1 MNSRS
6 HNSAYS
12 RLMVLSELGGQSVA
26 TAGTGSL
33 RLANGQ
39 VGLFRMAS
47 KTANGPTAVAN
58 LDGYGAK
65 ELFQIQVGTG
75 RTQDAGN
82 MTNKNFSTI
91 SFTRDDIL
99 DVTVDTAKAP
109 VYSSVTLGYNGVA
122 GTGIKLKENEATTV
136 SLKLFG
142 EQLSYLGFRDGVAN
156 MEFSVFSGS
165 PDACDNCL
173 NPCATTSCTSIV
185 RDLVE
190 NIRTYELRA
199 GSDAGTGASI
209 KVGDLVDVIGTY
221 SCTPD
226 LVPSATTVKYSLTIE
241 DEGTGEALAAVASQ
255 YTEDVERIS
264 REGITSVY
272 QLVSGGGLPAAFQ
285 APASILIDASGDERE
300 VRILEDCDTC
310 PAGFTQFPASGDGFL
325 YQVVLPEGVDTSNV
339 LAQLETDTAVTA
351 ANSSL
356 LDTNTRG
363 TGPVGTEIIILNLD
377 VEITVEELIASL
389 DNDAT
394 LALTPA
400 EYEASAV
407 SPADAICVGDVDYVA
422 TTAWVA
428 GETCNLYQK
437 TIQLDVDLD
446 CGPFATPAAKTTA
459 ANAKLAELQAIYPD
473 LSVTLNAANIGDCRA
488 RFDGVLTSEP
498 VCDGCEVE
506 EPIFP
511 AMPDDYEF
519 SAWSERTV
527 GATEM
532 TSFSI
537 SSASLSVH
545 TDDGGVAGRETVTQA
560 SDAVTAGSGSFPAGA
575 TFSVRVEMDAASNTV
590 TSVSLADG
598 GTGFEIGDTII
609 IDVAEG
615 PFSGNSTGTITLTVT
630 GIGGEFPDDC
640 ECGVK
645 FVAKN
650 AFLCPPAMLAEQIGT
665 FTPKGVKIQVS
676 GGEAPS
682 VLQEGYQYVTTPFRV
697 TRHERDFDGTSWG
710 INYVKQEKA
719 SAEYF
724 AGISPRMSYAE
735 GYLSGFETKLEPCLQ
750 YDKFTVKL
758 RRNNYAG
765 TASRRMAE
773 EIRYVFL
780 IPQGA
785 QCAYQGFIEALGG
798 VTECPAEVPG
808 VVIP

>member
-12 RLMVLSELGGQSVA
+12 RLMVLSELGAQSVK
-26 TAGTGSL
+26 TSGGSL
-33 RLANGQ
+33 KLANGQ
-39 VGLFRMAS
+39 VGLFRMAA
-47 KTANGPTAVAN
+47 KTAQGPAAVAN

-75 RTQDAGN
+75 RTQEAGG

-91 SFTRDDIL
+91 AFTRDDIL

-109 VYSSVTLGYNGVA
+109 VYSEVTLGYNGTA

-142 EQLSYLGFRDGVAN
+142 EQLSYLGFRDGVAEMTFN
-156 MEFSVFSGS
+156 VFSGS
-165 PDACDNCL
+165 PEACDNCL
-173 NPCATTSCTSIV
+173 NPCANTSCQSIV
-185 RDLVE
+185 EDLVE

-199 GSDAGTGASI
+199 GSDAGTGASV
-209 KVGDLVDVIGTY
+209 KVGDLVEVIGTS
-221 SCTPD
+221 SCKPEMTPAST
-226 LVPSATTVKYSLTIE
+226 VVKYSLTIE
-241 DEGTGEALAAVASQ
+241 DEGTGEALASVVSQ
-255 YTEDVERIS
+255 YPATPVERIS

-272 QLVSGGGLPAAFQ
+272 QLISGAGLPAAYAF
-285 APASILIDASGDERE
+285 PANTVADIGATPAERE
-300 VRILEDCDTC
+300 IRILEDCDTC
-310 PAGFTQFPASGDGFL
+310 PSGFTEFGGEFL
-325 YQVVLPEGVDTSNV
+325 YKVVLDDHVSSAV
-339 LAQLETDTAVTA
+339 FLADVIANTA
-351 ANSSL
+351 A
-356 LDTNTRG
+356 TA
-363 TGPVGTEIIILNLD
+363 
-377 VEITVEELIASL
+377 AS
-389 DNDAT
+389 T
-394 LALTPA
+394 I
-400 EYEASAV
+400 SAV
-407 SPADAICVGDVDYVA
+407 SRNGSPLGTDSYVLSLDADVSLEDALASIVTEANLDSSDYEMTVIGKSDSVCVSDTDFTA
-422 TTAWVA
+422 TTQAWVA
-428 GETCNLYQK
+428 GETCSIFNK
-437 TIQLDVDLD
+437 TIELDVDLD
-446 CGPFATPAAKTTA
+446 CGPFATVAAKNTA
-459 ANAKLAELQAIYPD
+459 AAAKLAELQGIYSD
-473 LSVTLNAANIGDCRA
+473 LSVALSSDDIGECRA
-488 RFDGVLTSEP
+488 RYTGTLISEP
-498 VCDGCEVE
+498 VCDGCETPD
-506 EPIFP
+506 PIFP

-519 SAWSERTV
+519 SAWSEVTPAAGEVTSFTV
-527 GATEM
+527 DSSGATIAASETITATIGGTGVT
-532 TSFSI
+532 TSGSGTGATVVLGVVNGTPDEVNVTL
-537 SSASLSVH
+537 SA
-545 TDDGGVAGRETVTQA
+545 
-560 SDAVTAGSGSFPAGA
+560 AGSGFA
-575 TFSVRVEMDAASNTV
+575 
-590 TSVSLADG
+590 
-598 GTGFEIGDTII
+598 IGDTITI
-609 IDVAEG
+609 NLATAG
-615 PFSGNSTGTITLTVT
+615 GGSNSGNVVITLTAV
-630 GIGGEFPDDC
+630 GGEFPDDC
-640 ECGVK
+640 ECGIK

-785 QCAYQGFIEALGG
+785 QCAYQDFIEALGG
-798 VTECPAEVPG
+798 VTECPTVAG
-808 VVIP
+808 V

>member
-12 RLMVLSELGGQSVA
+12 RLMVLSELGGQSVVP
-26 TAGTGSL
+26 AGTGSL

-47 KTANGPTAVAN
+47 KTANGPTSVAS

-75 RTQDAGN
+75 RTQDAGG

-109 VYSSVTLGYNGVA
+109 VYSSVTLGYNGTA

-156 MEFSVFSGS
+156 MEFSVFSGA

-185 RDLVE
+185 RDLVD
-190 NIRTYELRA
+190 NIRNYELRA

-221 SCTPD
+221 SCTPE
-226 LVPSATTVKYSLTIE
+226 LVASSTTVKYNLTIE

-255 YTEDVERIS
+255 YDETVERIS

-272 QLVSGGGLPAAFQ
+272 QLLSGGGLPTAFQ

-325 YQVVLPEGVDTSNV
+325 YQVVLPEGANTTNV

-389 DNDAT
+389 DNDLT

-407 SPADAICVGDVDYVA
+407 SPADAICVGDVDYAA

-446 CGPFATPAAKTTA
+446 CGPFASATARTA
-459 ANAKLAELQAIYPD
+459 AAAAKLAELQAIYSD
-473 LSVTLNAANIGDCRA
+473 LSVTLDAAAIGECRA
-488 RFDGVLTSEP
+488 RYNAVLTSEP

-519 SAWSERTV
+519 SAWAERTV
-527 GATEM
+527 GASEI
-532 TSFSI
+532 TSFTVADTTTVTI
-537 SSASLSVH
+537 AA
-545 TDDGGVAGRETVTQA
+545 DDVETVNEGTAAVTSKPAGSTFSFKVITSVAG
-560 SDAVTAGSGSFPAGA
+560 SAVEDVVVQLDTANPSSG
-575 TFSVRVEMDAASNTV
+575 
-590 TSVSLADG
+590 LAV
-598 GTGFEIGDTII
+598 GDTIVI
-609 IDVAEG
+609 NLNTLNAL
-615 PFSGNSTGTITLTVT
+615 NSGTITITIT

-640 ECGVK
+640 ECGIK

-785 QCAYQGFIEALGG
+785 QCAYQDFIEALGG
-798 VTECPAEVPG
+798 VTECPTVAG
-808 VVIP
+808 V

>member
-325 YQVVLPEGVDTSNV
+325 YQVVLPEGVNTSNV
-339 LAQLETDTAVTA
+339 LAQLQTDTAVTA

-422 TTAWVA
+422 ITAWVA

-527 GATEM
+527 AEGEI
-532 TSFSI
+532 TSYTI
-537 SSASLSVH
+537 AAGTLSV
-545 TDDGGVAGRETVTQA
+545 DAADGGAAGAETLTQGTSA
-560 SDAVTAGSGSFPAGA
+560 AFVSTSGSGTGA
-575 TFSVRVEMDAASNTV
+575 VVKVELDAASNTV
-590 TSVSLADG
+590 TSVALADG
-598 GTGFEIGDTII
+598 GEGFAVGDTISLNI
-609 IDVAEG
+609 ALA
-615 PFSGNSTGTITLTVT
+615 PFSTSSTGTITLTIT
-630 GIGGEFPDDC
+630 GVGGEFPDDC
-640 ECGVK
+640 ECGIK

-785 QCAYQGFIEALGG
+785 QCAYQDFIEALGG
-798 VTECPAEVPG
+798 VTECPTVAG
-808 VVIP
+808 V